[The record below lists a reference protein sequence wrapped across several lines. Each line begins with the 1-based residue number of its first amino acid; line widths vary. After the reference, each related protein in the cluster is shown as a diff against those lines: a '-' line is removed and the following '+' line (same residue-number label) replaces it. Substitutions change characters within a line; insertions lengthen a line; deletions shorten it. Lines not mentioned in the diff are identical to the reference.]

1 MLPLDKLVSRQ
12 KSFLSLLLK
21 KKTFFIISQNKW
33 TTKLSNISY
42 AHNNYYLL
50 ALFAVFTITKVI
62 RKYGAEKP
70 SRHIPAPPQIYF

>member
-1 MLPLDKLVSRQ
+1 KENNLFLVR
-12 KSFLSLLLK
+12 
-21 KKTFFIISQNKW
+21 QNKW
-33 TTKLSNISY
+33 ATKLPNIIY

-50 ALFAVFTITKVI
+50 ALFSVFTITKVI